1 MPLSDLSG
9 SGRLLRIS
17 ALPFFLVLITA
28 VTFFCFNLLF
38 IETGEVE
45 SLWSS
50 GRDRQDR
57 GDEYLLGVGKAD
69 ITG

>member
-1 MPLSDLSG
+1 MPPSDPSG
-9 SGRLLRIS
+9 PGQLLRIS

-28 VTFFCFNLLF
+28 VTFFSFNLLF

-45 SLWSS
+45 SLW
-50 GRDRQDR
+50 RPNQDRQDR